1 MELNG
6 NIVVVGDNAVLVSN
20 VSTIDIEKDI
30 IDTPTGKQ
38 LVNHKVAIAID
49 PYGKLN
55 VEDKVQLAWK
65 GDDGVQ
71 RSYDG
76 VVTRYSDVRCTVKIT
91 SDNNNYKEILRR
103 AKEWLIV

>member
-6 NIVVVGDNAVLVSN
+6 NIVVVGNNDVLVSN

-38 LVNHKVAIAID
+38 MLNHRVAIILD
-49 PYGKLN
+49 PYGKLSKD
-55 VEDKVQLAWK
+55 DKVQVAWK

-76 VVTRYSDVRCTVKIT
+76 VVTRFSEFRCTVKLIN
-91 SDNNNYKEILRR
+91 DNNNYKEIIRR
-103 AKEWLIV
+103 AKEWLV